1 MVVLEVT
8 RLESGI
14 PYIAISAL
22 EASLR
27 QSYEQSESDI
37 FIVKFN
43 AMMLGSTVAVVND
56 ETAIYPHD
64 ISAIFDRLKI
74 PVKFV
79 DANGKELAV
88 NGSGSGVPWHCHSLG
103 AAAGIL
109 KNIQTNKQ
117 YSDDE
122 SLQSALDD
130 DEEE

>member
-56 ETAIYPHD
+56 ETAI
-64 ISAIFDRLKI
+64 IRRQLTC
-74 PVKFV
+74 PV
-79 DANGKELAV
+79 GV
-88 NGSGSGVPWHCHSLG
+88 N
-103 AAAGIL
+103 
-109 KNIQTNKQ
+109 
-117 YSDDE
+117 
-122 SLQSALDD
+122 
-130 DEEE
+130 